1 MGLCYGIGVSLPPCG
16 RSFSIGNGKGRCSV
30 GVRVGRSPSKR
41 TQIHLMGA
49 QRNADSERSWIQ
61 ISVPAVA
68 LTLANPTFA
77 ALVGRLFP

>member
-1 MGLCYGIGVSLPPCG
+1 
-16 RSFSIGNGKGRCSV
+16 
-30 GVRVGRSPSKR
+30 
-41 TQIHLMGA
+41 MGA
-49 QRNADSERSWIQ
+49 QRNADFERSWIQ